1 MNNAW
6 ILSIKYYLFNV
17 YTNMLSQIRTGEIA
31 LEIRCTGTT
40 TKTIH
45 IMVDSA
51 LKLIQTAD
59 IRDNTILFAFFL
71 KHVVLEELPA
81 STIEFLC

>member
-1 MNNAW
+1 
-6 ILSIKYYLFNV
+6 
-17 YTNMLSQIRTGEIA
+17 
-31 LEIRCTGTT
+31 
-40 TKTIH
+40 
-45 IMVDSA
+45 MVDSA

>member
-6 ILSIKYYLFNV
+6 ILSFKYYLFNV

-40 TKTIH
+40 NCIFKTIH

-59 IRDNTILFAFFL
+59 IRDNTILFAFF
-71 KHVVLEELPA
+71 
-81 STIEFLC
+81 